1 MNKMT
6 IDAFFAKYGHLLP
19 TSYKRMM
26 RAMYN
31 SLKVGGEMFMPDPE
45 GNPIVITKK

>member
-1 MNKMT
+1 MT
-6 IDAFFAKYGHLLP
+6 IDVFFAKYGHLLP

-26 RAMYN
+26 RVVYDNMKQGA
-31 SLKVGGEMFMPDPE
+31 EMIMPDPE